1 MLHEL
6 RISLKADPD
15 FASAAADL
23 SKSTLRILILTTGG
37 ICLVWYLVANLTD
50 WWRIVPTLSLAL
62 IVVVIPS
69 WLALHLI
76 SKQLLVAQSIWVLG
90 MIAAITLAIHLFREP
105 AIAFLYM
112 LIPLAA
118 TIAINWGAGL
128 LSEGL
133 VIGLLWWLARVQL
146 APSPISTSGF
156 IIVIGG
162 VIAGALG
169 WAVIHVLLTMTQWS
183 LFSFEQARRE
193 IETAREQRMELK
205 QIQEDLVQANQ
216 ELARLADRLKVMHH
230 VAEEA
235 RRTKEQFVANVSHE
249 LRTPLNMIIGFS
261 DMIMQLPQVY
271 GGTLPQALLADIAA
285 IQRNSQ
291 HLAKLVDDVLDLS
304 QIESG
309 HMTLSKEWGSLREII
324 DEATEAVGALFESKG
339 LYLKVELSPDLAPV
353 LCDVTRIRQVLI
365 NLLSNAGRFTD
376 RGGVVIEAKC
386 EESDIVVSVA
396 DTGPGIAP
404 EEQQRLFQPFQQLDS
419 SIRRRHGGS
428 GLGLSI
434 SKQFVEMHR
443 GKMWLESEVDVG
455 TTIYFTLPLGE
466 SFSSDPG
473 HTGDATRW
481 FSPYSEYEYR
491 LRTRQSKA
499 PMPTVRPR
507 LMLLEKGETLHHLF
521 RRHLPEFE
529 TVSAKD
535 VEEAVR
541 ELNRSPVQALVVNTP
556 LGKESPILTNQLD
569 EWTYCPPVL
578 TCWVPGEDETA
589 RELGVMQYLIKPV
602 SCDKLLSTLEALGP
616 EVQTVLLV
624 DDDQEV
630 LRLFARMVAASER
643 GYRILQAMGGQ
654 RALDLMRERQPDA
667 VFLDLI
673 MPGMDGFQV
682 LQEKNLDPAIRD
694 IPVVVVSSRD
704 PSGDL
709 VASDSLTVTCRGG
722 ISMRDLAACVQVISE
737 NLSPMQIPSSL
748 PGD

>member
-37 ICLVWYLVANLTD
+37 ICLVWYLAANLTD
-50 WWRIVPTLSLAL
+50 WWRIVPTLSYAL

-90 MIAAITLAIHLFREP
+90 MIAAITLAIHLFQEP
-105 AIAFLYM
+105 VIAFFYI

-118 TIAINWGAGL
+118 TIAINWVAGL
-128 LSEGL
+128 LSEGI
-133 VIGLLWWLARVQL
+133 VIGLLWWLAQVQL
-146 APSPISTSGF
+146 APSPVSTSGF
-156 IIVIGG
+156 IVIIGG
-162 VIAGALG
+162 IIAGALG

-193 IETAREQRMELK
+193 IEAAREQRMELK
-205 QIQEDLVQANQ
+205 QTQEDLVQANQ
-216 ELARLADRLKVMHH
+216 ELARLADRLKVMHR

-271 GGTLPQALLADIAA
+271 GGALPQALLADIAA

-304 QIESG
+304 QIEAG
-309 HMTLSKEWGSLREII
+309 HMTLSKEWVSLREII
-324 DEATEAVGALFESKG
+324 DEAAEAVGALFESKG
-339 LYLKVELSPDLAPV
+339 LYLKVEIPPDLAPV
-353 LCDVTRIRQVLI
+353 FCDMTRIRQVLI

-376 RGGVVIEAKC
+376 RGGVVIEATC
-386 EESDIVVSVA
+386 EENDVVVSVA

-466 SFSSDPG
+466 SFSPAPD
-473 HTGDATRW
+473 HTDDATRW

-491 LRTRQSKA
+491 LRNRQSKA
-499 PMPTVRPR
+499 PVPMVRPR
-507 LMLLEKGETLHHLF
+507 LVLLEKGETLHYLF

-529 TVSAKD
+529 TVSTKNVD
-535 VEEAVR
+535 EAVC
-541 ELNRSPVQALVVNTP
+541 ELNQSPAQALIVNTP
-556 LGKESPILTNQLD
+556 LGKEAPIPINQLD
-569 EWTYCPPVL
+569 EWTCCPPVI

-630 LRLFARMVAASER
+630 LRLFARMIAASER
-643 GYRILQAMGGQ
+643 GYHILQAMGGQ

-694 IPVVVVSSRD
+694 IPVVVISSRD

-722 ISMRDLAACVQVISE
+722 FSMRDLATCVQVISE

-748 PGD
+748 PDD